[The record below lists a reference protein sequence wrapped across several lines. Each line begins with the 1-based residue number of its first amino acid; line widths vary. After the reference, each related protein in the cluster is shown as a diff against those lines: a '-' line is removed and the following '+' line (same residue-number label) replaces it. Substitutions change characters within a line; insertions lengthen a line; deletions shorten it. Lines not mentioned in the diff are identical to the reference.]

1 MLNFISFSGFSKK
14 VMPHQYQNSFSKVKS
29 SKIKQFKMLYN
40 QTFQHRARLS
50 VFSRGPIFR
59 KNKKEL
65 FILPQKLDLSVS
77 QNTRKK
83 ISLSKKGKRIKKSTA
98 HKISNSL
105 KGRVF
110 SDKHK
115 FNLKKALSGIKNP
128 MFGRLHS
135 KFVKRK
141 ISKNLANGK
150 SSLKKED

>member
-1 MLNFISFSGFSKK
+1 M
-14 VMPHQYQNSFSKVKS
+14 VKS

-40 QTFQHRARLS
+40 QTFQHRAKLS
-50 VFSRGPIFR
+50 VFSKGPIFW

-65 FILPQKLDLSVS
+65 CILPRKVDLSIS
-77 QNTRKK
+77 QSTRKK
-83 ISLSKKGKRIKKSTA
+83 ISLSKKGKKIKKSTA

-110 SDKHK
+110 SEKHK

-135 KFVKRK
+135 KFVRRK

-150 SSLKKED
+150 PSFSKDD